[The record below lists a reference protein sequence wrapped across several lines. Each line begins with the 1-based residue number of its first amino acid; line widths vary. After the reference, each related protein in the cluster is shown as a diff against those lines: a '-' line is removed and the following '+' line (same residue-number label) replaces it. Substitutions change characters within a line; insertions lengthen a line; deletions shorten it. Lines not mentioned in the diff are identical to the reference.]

1 MLSQFV
7 DPGPGA
13 DAVLAPP
20 REGGAATEQRV
31 EAPPSVSV
39 MRRVLVA
46 LTDALAATRR
56 GLGD

>member
-31 EAPPSVSV
+31 EAPPSVL
-39 MRRVLVA
+39 RRTLVA